1 MTPEQCV
8 NNLRSTKEYFD
19 RSTRTLTEAHSGF
32 APAEGAFTAAQ
43 QVAHVAQTID
53 WFVEGATRPEGF
65 DMDFAAHIT
74 AVSGIK
80 SLAEARAWLDRSF
93 KNAATWAKSKTA
105 QELATPLPQGPIMGG
120 APRFAIIS
128 AIEEHTAHHRG
139 ALSVYSRLLGLTP
152 PMPYMET
159 AQVS

>member
-8 NNLRSTKEYFD
+8 NNLCSTKEYFD

-32 APAEGAFTAAQ
+32 TPAEGAFTTAQ

-65 DMDFAAHIT
+65 DLDFAAHIT
-74 AVSGIK
+74 AVSGMK
-80 SLAEARAWLDRSF
+80 SLNEARAWLDRAFS
-93 KNAATWAKSKTA
+93 NAAAWAKSKSA
-105 QELATPLPQGPIMGG
+105 KELASPLPQGPIMGG

-139 ALSVYSRLLGLTP
+139 ALTVYSRLLGLTP
-152 PMPYMET
+152 AMPYMEMT
-159 AQVS
+159 AVS